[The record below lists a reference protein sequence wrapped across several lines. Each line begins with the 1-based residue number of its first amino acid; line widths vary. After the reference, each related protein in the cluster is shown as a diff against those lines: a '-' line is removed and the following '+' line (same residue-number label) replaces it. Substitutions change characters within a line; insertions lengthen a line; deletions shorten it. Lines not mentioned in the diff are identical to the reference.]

1 MDSQEQVLVVER
13 AVLEEEGMFDG
24 VCFDVKR
31 YVRRMLTRG
40 VPRYVDRG
48 PAEQDPG
55 LKQLIPYVIMR
66 CGDRVLS
73 YVRGKRGGETRLIG
87 RRSIGIGGHINPV
100 DDAAPLFETDDL
112 TEVYFAA
119 VRREVEEEVDVACGF
134 TDSIVALINDDSTE
148 VGRVHLGVVH
158 LWDLEHEAVT
168 KREQMITQMGFV
180 TREQLE
186 AEHDTLETWSQLCL
200 DHLDKFTSEDATAFS
215 ASDVRKLFAGS

>member
-24 VCFDVKR
+24 VCFDVER
-31 YVRRMLTRG
+31 YVRKMLTRG

-48 PAEQDPG
+48 PAEENPT

-119 VRREVEEEVDVACGF
+119 VRREVEEEVDVACNF
-134 TDSIVALINDDSTE
+134 TDRIVGLINDDSTE

-158 LWDLEHEAVT
+158 LWDLETESVT
-168 KREQMITQMGFV
+168 KREQMMTQLAFM
-180 TREQLE
+180 TRDELQ
-186 AEHDTLETWSQLCL
+186 AERETLETWSQLCL
-200 DHLDKFTSEDATAFS
+200 DHLDRFTSENATAFS
-215 ASDVRKLFAGS
+215 ARDVRALFAGS